1 MSKQIRSQKKSYKAF
16 YLIRDLILISAGIFS
31 AALGL
36 KGFLLPNGF
45 IDGGVTGISLL
56 VTQLTGIPL
65 SILLILINAPFIL
78 MGYFQ
83 ISKIFAL
90 KAALAITGLALCL
103 AVISFPVVTSDK
115 LLVAAFGGFC
125 LGTGIGLAIRGGCVI
140 DGTEIVALYISR
152 KTSLKV
158 GDVVLLINVI
168 IFSVAAI
175 VLGIETALYSVLSY
189 FAASKA
195 VDFIIEGIEE
205 YTGVTIISEKSH
217 EIRKTIIEKMGRG
230 FTIYTG
236 KKGYGKRGEVEGE
249 IDIIYTVITRL
260 EISKLKNIVNII
272 DENAFVVMQS
282 INDTKGGM
290 IKRRALH

>member
-1 MSKQIRSQKKSYKAF
+1 MSKQIRSQKKSYKVF

-65 SILLILINAPFIL
+65 SILLILINAPFII

-83 ISKIFAL
+83 ISKMFAL
-90 KAALAITGLALCL
+90 KAALAIAGLAMCL

-140 DGTEIVALYISR
+140 DGTEILALYISR

-175 VLGIETALYSVLSY
+175 VLGIEKALYSVLSY